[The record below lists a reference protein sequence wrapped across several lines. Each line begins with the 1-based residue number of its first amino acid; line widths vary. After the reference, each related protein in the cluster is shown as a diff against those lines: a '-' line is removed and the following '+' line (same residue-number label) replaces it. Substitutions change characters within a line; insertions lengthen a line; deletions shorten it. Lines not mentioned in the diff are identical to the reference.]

1 MSMIMKK
8 RKYIYFLVNRRIL
21 MKHEDACIE
30 IIKYSCNLNIINK
43 SYLGEEKKKR
53 ERERWIINWMRFL
66 LFYFYLKKKK
76 LN

>member
-1 MSMIMKK
+1 
-8 RKYIYFLVNRRIL
+8 

-53 ERERWIINWMRFL
+53 ERER
-66 LFYFYLKKKK
+66 
-76 LN
+76 